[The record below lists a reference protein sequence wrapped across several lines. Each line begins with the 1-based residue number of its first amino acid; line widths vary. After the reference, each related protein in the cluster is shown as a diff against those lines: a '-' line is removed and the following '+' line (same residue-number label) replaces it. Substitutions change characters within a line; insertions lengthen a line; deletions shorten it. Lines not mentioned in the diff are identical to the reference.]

1 VRGPQDSGECQFS
14 GKSQIQNL
22 DYFIPMDI
30 NILVINIGNSRIALG
45 AFVAGELEYTRRI
58 SLDQRQDLPGAIAE
72 AWSRLS
78 EQSEAE
84 VVGASV
90 NPGALEGVEHAV
102 LQATG
107 KSVEWV
113 GKQIDL
119 PLPIKTDA
127 PQQTGVDRVLTMAA
141 AFEQMQKACVV
152 VDAGTAITINLCN
165 DKGEFL
171 GGAIAPGASM
181 MLDAMH
187 DNTAKLPPVTLAV
200 PEKWIGTTT
209 EQAMLHGV
217 YHGLRGMVKEIVEN
231 YATELGDW
239 PDIIATGG
247 DAETLFGGWELIH
260 AISPDLVLYGIAL
273 AYTNHH
279 IKHGT

>member
-1 VRGPQDSGECQFS
+1 
-14 GKSQIQNL
+14 
-22 DYFIPMDI
+22 MDI
-30 NILVINIGNSRIALG
+30 NLLVINIGNSRIALG
-45 AFVAGELEYTRRI
+45 AFVGGELEYTRRI

-78 EQSEAE
+78 EQTGAE
-84 VVGASV
+84 IAGASV
-90 NPGALEGVEHAV
+90 NPAALESVELAV
-102 LQATG
+102 QQATG
-107 KSVEWV
+107 KSVQWV
-113 GKQIDL
+113 GKEIDL
-119 PLPIKTDA
+119 PLPVKTDA
-127 PQQTGVDRVLTMAA
+127 PKQTGVDRVLTLAA

-187 DNTAKLPPVTLAV
+187 DNTAKLPAVSFAV
-200 PEKWIGTTT
+200 PDKLIGTTT

-231 YATELGDW
+231 YAMELGDW
-239 PDIIATGG
+239 PEIIATGG
-247 DAETLFGGWELIH
+247 DAEVLFGEWELIH
-260 AISPDLVLYGIAL
+260 AVSPDLILYGIAL

-279 IKHGT
+279 IKHGS